1 MLYIK
6 NYIEHDKE
14 SVVVTDTMT
23 GDTATITNDTKNYDE
38 IVDEIM
44 ELINL
49 GDATIDDIKQTIES
63 LTPESENATIRK
75 ELGIVIGAN
84 GEINLPDGI
93 TLPKDVAGVFR
104 EITSR
109 EQAERL
115 IKFAK
120 RLAKNPHE
128 HARASLIEWII
139 SNPSLSIL
147 EDGRIRGFR
156 GNDQNMRSIHSGYG
170 IVNGVEVN
178 EHLDNSPGNIIEF
191 PRHMA
196 DHNPDRICSVGIHV
210 GTKKYAYDWGN
221 RWVTV
226 AFAPEDVISFP
237 GDGTSYKIRVVKLE
251 VLEEVGEKYMRDY
264 ERP

>member
-6 NYIEHDKE
+6 NYVEYDKE
-14 SVVVTDTMT
+14 STSVTDIKT
-23 GDTATITNDTKNYDE
+23 GQTVTITNDTKNYDE
-38 IVDEIM
+38 IVEEIM
-44 ELINL
+44 RVMQN
-49 GDATIDDIKQTIES
+49 DSTTIDDIQDIVDV
-63 LTPESENATIRK
+63 LTPESENEKIRK
-75 ELGIVIGAN
+75 DLGIQIGSE

-93 TLPKDVAGVFR
+93 VLPKDVAGVFR

-156 GNDQNMRSIHSGYG
+156 GNNPDMKSIHSGYG
-170 IVNGVEVN
+170 IVNGEEVDG
-178 EHLDNSPGNIIEF
+178 HLDNSPGNVIEF

-196 DHNPDRICSVGIHV
+196 DHNPENYCSVGIHV
-210 GTKKYAYDWGN
+210 GTKKYAHDWGQ

-237 GDGTSYKIRVVKLE
+237 GDGTDYKIRVVKVE
-251 VLEEVGEKYMRDY
+251 ILEEVSESYMLDFEK
-264 ERP
+264 P